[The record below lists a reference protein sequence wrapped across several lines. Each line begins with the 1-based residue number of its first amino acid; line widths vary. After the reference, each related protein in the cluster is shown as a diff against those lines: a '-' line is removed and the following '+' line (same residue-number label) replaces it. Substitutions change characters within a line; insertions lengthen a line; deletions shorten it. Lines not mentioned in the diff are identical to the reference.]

1 MVKEIILII
10 LLFNGEVSLPS
21 FPFEGTMHEC
31 FAYGDELREEL
42 STHKWVEEDM
52 MKSGWYLNNGIGTWQ
67 GFICKDNYEGGI
79 TIKRKTQ

>member
-31 FAYGDELREEL
+31 FAHGDELREEL

-67 GFICKDNYEGGI
+67 GFICK
-79 TIKRKTQ
+79 

>member
-67 GFICKDNYEGGI
+67 GFICK
-79 TIKRKTQ
+79 

>member
-1 MVKEIILII
+1 VVKEIILII

-67 GFICKDNYEGGI
+67 GFICK
-79 TIKRKTQ
+79 